1 MSMKKISIFA
11 LLCVLFTTISVSAQ
25 EVVTKED
32 PSQGYL
38 LNDFKSNWFVSLQ
51 AGGNLLLTPDDTKE
65 DFLKRVQPQVE
76 IHVGKWFSPVLGI
89 RGGIF
94 GARTKGATK
103 YQQSPTSSSFLL
115 PDAACGDAS
124 YAHQTAFHFG
134 LSADV
139 LLNLTNWWCG
149 YKADRVYNA
158 SLYAGTVF
166 NMLASDKAKFGLD
179 FQGEEYN
186 HFGVRFGLLNSFAV
200 SKTVDLLIDWR
211 LGINQTGWENKTFTY
226 KTDLLIGAAYKF
238 GKSTWNAPI
247 VPICPTYK
255 FTDAEGDA
263 LITRLQQADAKI
275 ASLEQQLRDCL
286 NRPVTDAVEE
296 VSEAPLATIYFPI
309 GSARVNSVQAKV
321 VKAVANAMKN
331 SDEKYVLT
339 GWADNY
345 TGTVAINKKLRKNR
359 AANVKKMIVRAG
371 VSADRLEATTD
382 DNNLTE
388 YGEKSASLD
397 RAVTITVAE

>member
-1 MSMKKISIFA
+1 MKKIAILA
-11 LLCVLFTTISVSAQ
+11 LLCASFVAPVVNAQ
-25 EVVTKED
+25 EVTTKED

-38 LNDFKSNWFVSLQ
+38 MNDCKDNWFVSLQ
-51 AGGNLLLTPDDTKE
+51 AGGNLLLTPNDTKE

-76 IHVGKWFSPVLGI
+76 IHVGKWVSPVVGL
-89 RGGIF
+89 RAGIF
-94 GARTKGATK
+94 GARTKGASLVDCG
-103 YQQSPTSSSFLL
+103 YG
-115 PDAACGDAS
+115 AACGENA
-124 YAHQTAFHFG
+124 YFHQAAYHFG

-139 LLNLTNWWCG
+139 MLNLTNWWCG

-158 SLYAGTVF
+158 ALYAGTTF
-166 NMLASDKAKFGLD
+166 NMLASDEAKFGFD
-179 FQGEEYN
+179 FQGAENNY
-186 HFGVRFGLLNSFAV
+186 FGMRLGLLNSFAV
-200 SKTVDLLIDWR
+200 SKKVDLLVDLR
-211 LGINQTGWENKTFTY
+211 LGVNQTGWEGKAFTC
-226 KTDLLIGAAYKF
+226 KTDLLIGAAYKI
-238 GKSTWNAPI
+238 GKTEWSAPI

-255 FTDAEGDA
+255 YTDAEGDA
-263 LITRLQQADAKI
+263 LIARLQQADAKI

-286 NRPVTDAVEE
+286 NKPVTDAVEE
-296 VSEAPLATIYFPI
+296 VPAAPLATVYFPI
-309 GSARVNSVQAKV
+309 GSARVNNVQAKV

-345 TGTVAINKKLRKNR
+345 TGTDAINKKLRKNR
-359 AANVKKMIVRAG
+359 AANVKKMIVKAG
-371 VSADRLEATTD
+371 VAADRLEATTN